1 MAAADRSADSRTGS
15 PAWGGFTLRST
26 LSGLEWQKPE
36 GFRPLLDIPSQSGM
50 GEGMS
55 EPLTIA
61 DLTARIR
68 AFVEARDWKQF
79 HNPKEMAVALTAE
92 AGELMQHFV
101 WQSPDQSDQRVRER
115 RDEIAHEMADI
126 GMLLFEMADNCGIDL
141 TAAMLAKMAIN
152 DQRYPV
158 EKARGSNAKYNEL

>member
-26 LSGLEWQKPE
+26 LSGLERQKPQ

-50 GEGMS
+50 GKGMS
-55 EPLTIA
+55 ELLTIA

-92 AGELMQHFV
+92 AGELMQ
-101 WQSPDQSDQRVRER
+101 S
-115 RDEIAHEMADI
+115 
-126 GMLLFEMADNCGIDL
+126 
-141 TAAMLAKMAIN
+141 
-152 DQRYPV
+152 Y
-158 EKARGSNAKYNEL
+158 EL

>member
-1 MAAADRSADSRTGS
+1 MAAADRSADRRTGPPTWRGS
-15 PAWGGFTLRST
+15 PCGRLGAA

-50 GEGMS
+50 GEEMP

-68 AFVEARDWKQF
+68 AFVAARDWKQF

-92 AGELMQHFV
+92 AGELMQ
-101 WQSPDQSDQRVRER
+101 
-115 RDEIAHEMADI
+115 
-126 GMLLFEMADNCGIDL
+126 
-141 TAAMLAKMAIN
+141 
-152 DQRYPV
+152 
-158 EKARGSNAKYNEL
+158 